1 MQSMPTGTT
10 GSRFSG
16 WLRMPAIWVGLVGTL
31 LYLPTLSYGLV
42 NYDDPWLVGKTPLLQ
57 HPSWQALSQ
66 IWFDLSSQSRLLLG
80 AEYLPVRDMSVMLD
94 HALFGSWYGGHHLMS
109 VLLYGL
115 LCGLATLVIQR
126 WLDRRDLAWFAGL
139 LFALHP
145 LHVESA
151 AWLSER
157 KGLLAAV
164 FVMFTALAFRRFLL
178 RPSLLR
184 WVPCAMLLVLGIWS
198 KALGI
203 TAVGFVAAL
212 AWFCPPDGERP
223 RWTTWAAVGGLLA
236 VGLLA
241 MWPVWFVGNSLVL
254 GDEQQAKGLLGAL
267 WLSARVI
274 FLYGRQ
280 FVLGADLGIQ
290 YAVDTAG
297 LLQGLIGA
305 LLAAGLLTLA
315 VVGAARRWTVFGLAA
330 ASWWIFFLPVSQVVF
345 QLQNVMADRYM
356 LLALWPLCLLLAAG
370 LLKIQLKP
378 LRYVLF
384 GALALLAAGTTVLQ
398 TRAWSSSRALY
409 LRALEAD
416 PSNIAAM
423 IQLSGL
429 HRTAGDLE
437 GARGWLERAAKT
449 HPDHSAVL
457 LHRALLMLRQ
467 RRTDRAIQL
476 LRRAVQVDARA
487 DKARANLAL
496 LLHRRGTDLTEALR
510 LARSAVKI
518 RPLRAHN
525 QRTLGVITL
534 ALGKTSEAETA
545 FRAAVRLEP
554 RSAQNQVNLA
564 VVCLRLGHNTEARRR
579 LAQALELE
587 PGHRQARQLSAQLKR

>member
-1 MQSMPTGTT
+1 
-10 GSRFSG
+10 
-16 WLRMPAIWVGLVGTL
+16 MPAIWVGLVGAL
-31 LYLPTLSYGLV
+31 IYLPTLSFGLV
-42 NYDDPWLVGKTPLLQ
+42 KYDDPWLVGQTPLLQ
-57 HPSWQALSQ
+57 HPSWQALSR
-66 IWFDLSSQSRLLLG
+66 IWLDLSSETRLLLG

-109 VLLYGL
+109 LLLYGL

-126 WLDRRDLAWFAGL
+126 WLERRDLAWFAGL

-184 WVPCAMLLVLGIWS
+184 WLPCATLLVLGIWS

-212 AWFCPPDGERP
+212 AWFCPPVDERP
-223 RWTTWAAVGGLLA
+223 RWAAWAAVLGLLV

-241 MWPVWFVGNSLVL
+241 MWPVWSVGNRLVL
-254 GDEQQAKGLLGAL
+254 EGEHHAGGLWGTL
-267 WLSARVI
+267 WLTARVI

-290 YAVDTAG
+290 YAIDAAG

-305 LLAAGLLTLA
+305 LLALGLLALA
-315 VVGAARRWTVFGLAA
+315 LVGAARRWTVFGLAA
-330 ASWWIFFLPVSQVVF
+330 SCWWIFFLPVSQLF
-345 QLQNVMADRYM
+345 FPLQNVMADRYM

-370 LLKIQLKP
+370 LHTIHLKP
-378 LRYVLF
+378 LRYILF

-409 LRALEAD
+409 HRALQAD
-416 PSNIAAM
+416 PGNIAAM
-423 IQLSGL
+423 IQLSQL
-429 HRTAGDLE
+429 HRTAGDLK
-437 GARGWLERAAKT
+437 GAQGWLERASKT
-449 HPDHSAVL
+449 HPNNSTVL
-457 LHRALLMLRQ
+457 LHRALLQLRMKRPDQ
-467 RRTDRAIQL
+467 AIQL
-476 LRRAVQVDARA
+476 LRRAVQIDPKA

-496 LLHRRGTDLTEALR
+496 LLHRGGTGRAEALR
-510 LARSAVKI
+510 LARGAVTI
-518 RPLRAHN
+518 RPLRPHN

-534 ALGKTSEAETA
+534 ALGKTAEAEAA
-545 FRAAVRLEP
+545 FRQALRLEP
-554 RSAQNQVNLA
+554 GNAQNHVNLA
-564 VVCLRLGHNTEARRR
+564 VVCLRLGHNAEARRR
-579 LAQALELE
+579 LVRALELD
-587 PGHRQARQLSAQLKR
+587 PRHKQARQLRSQLKR